1 MIKDGV
7 ITIKN
12 QTGDQ
17 NDPEKVLVNVEDT
30 LIFKIITTSG
40 MFLANDKDRVKNSQT
55 FIVYFQNSSAYT
67 VTTHLKRIDIVHGL
81 ILLEWIF
88 TK

>member
-7 ITIKN
+7 LTIKN

-40 MFLANDKDRVKNSQT
+40 MFLANDKDRVKNSQI
-55 FIVYFQNSSAYT
+55 FIYFQNSSAYT
-67 VTTHLKRIDIVHGL
+67 VTTHLKRVDIVHGL

>member
-7 ITIKN
+7 LTIKN

-17 NDPEKVLVNVEDT
+17 KDPEKVLVNVEDT

-40 MFLANDKDRVKNSQT
+40 MFPANDKR
-55 FIVYFQNSSAYT
+55 
-67 VTTHLKRIDIVHGL
+67 
-81 ILLEWIF
+81 
-88 TK
+88 